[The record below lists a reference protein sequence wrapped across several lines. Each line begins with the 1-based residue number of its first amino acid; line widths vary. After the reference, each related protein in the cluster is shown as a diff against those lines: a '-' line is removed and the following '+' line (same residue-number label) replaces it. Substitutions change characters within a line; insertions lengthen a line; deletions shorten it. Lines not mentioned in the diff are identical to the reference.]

1 MFASDIHGS
10 ALYAEKLLARLK
22 DEAPQRLVLLGDILY
37 HGPRNE
43 LPDGYAP
50 KEVAAMLNA
59 LRPRPLCVRGNCE
72 AEVDQMML
80 EFPVMAEYF
89 PLLLDGRMAF
99 ISAYFD
105 ENTNKILKHLQQR
118 IADKT
123 GNDFMIR
130 NNVMPHLTISA
141 IEARNVDVLIPAFE
155 KVCRER
161 LQPLDEKGVVN
172 INNTINIVSV
182 GQLFPRVI
190 YAAPVLNEYM
200 MNLSISIYNEFATI
214 PETNISKFYQPYSWM
229 PHITLGKCLDKEQM
243 RQAFAVLQD
252 LFMPIDGQIAKI
264 GLSTVNPY
272 REVMSVA
279 L

>member
-1 MFASDIHGS
+1 MVKKG
-10 ALYAEKLLARLK
+10 
-22 DEAPQRLVLLGDILY
+22 LVMYL
-37 HGPRNE
+37 
-43 LPDGYAP
+43 
-50 KEVAAMLNA
+50 
-59 LRPRPLCVRGNCE
+59 
-72 AEVDQMML
+72 
-80 EFPVMAEYF
+80 
-89 PLLLDGRMAF
+89 
-99 ISAYFD
+99 ISAYFY
-105 ENTNKILKHLQQR
+105 ENTNKILKHLQQK

-155 KVCRER
+155 KVCREK

-172 INNTINIVSV
+172 VNNAINIVSI

-200 MNLSISIYNEFATI
+200 MKLSISIYNEFTTI

-243 RQAFAVLQD
+243 RQALAVLQN

-272 REVMSVA
+272 REVLSVE

>member
-1 MFASDIHGS
+1 MY
-10 ALYAEKLLARLK
+10 L
-22 DEAPQRLVLLGDILY
+22 
-37 HGPRNE
+37 
-43 LPDGYAP
+43 
-50 KEVAAMLNA
+50 
-59 LRPRPLCVRGNCE
+59 
-72 AEVDQMML
+72 
-80 EFPVMAEYF
+80 
-89 PLLLDGRMAF
+89 

-155 KVCRER
+155 KVCREK
-161 LQPLDEKGVVN
+161 LQPLE
-172 INNTINIVSV
+172 
-182 GQLFPRVI
+182 LFPRVI

-229 PHITLGKCLDKEQM
+229 LHITLGKCLDKEQM

-252 LFMPIDGQIAKI
+252 LFMPIDGQITKI
-264 GLSTVNPY
+264 GLSMVNPY
-272 REVMSVA
+272 REVLSVE

>member
-1 MFASDIHGS
+1 MY
-10 ALYAEKLLARLK
+10 L
-22 DEAPQRLVLLGDILY
+22 
-37 HGPRNE
+37 
-43 LPDGYAP
+43 
-50 KEVAAMLNA
+50 
-59 LRPRPLCVRGNCE
+59 
-72 AEVDQMML
+72 
-80 EFPVMAEYF
+80 
-89 PLLLDGRMAF
+89 

-105 ENTNKILKHLQQR
+105 ENTNKILKYLQQR

-130 NNVMPHLTISA
+130 NNVMPHLTISS

-155 KVCRER
+155 KVCREK
-161 LQPLDEKGVVN
+161 LQPLEEKSVVN
-172 INNTINIVSV
+172 VNNAINIVSV

-200 MNLSISIYNEFATI
+200 MKLSISIYNEFATI

-243 RQAFAVLQD
+243 RQAFGVLQD
-252 LFMPIDGQIAKI
+252 LFMPIDGRITKI

>member
-1 MFASDIHGS
+1 M
-10 ALYAEKLLARLK
+10 LLA
-22 DEAPQRLVLLGDILY
+22 QIIC
-37 HGPRNE
+37 
-43 LPDGYAP
+43 
-50 KEVAAMLNA
+50 
-59 LRPRPLCVRGNCE
+59 LRSVCMYL
-72 AEVDQMML
+72 
-80 EFPVMAEYF
+80 
-89 PLLLDGRMAF
+89 

-105 ENTNKILKHLQQR
+105 ENTNEILKHLQQK

-155 KVCRER
+155 KVCREK
-161 LQPLDEKGVVN
+161 LQPLDEKGVMNV
-172 INNTINIVSV
+172 NNTINIVSV

-200 MNLSISIYNEFATI
+200 MNLSISIYNEFTTI

-252 LFMPIDGQIAKI
+252 LFMPIDGWIAKI

-272 REVMSVA
+272 REVMSVE

>member
-1 MFASDIHGS
+1 MY
-10 ALYAEKLLARLK
+10 L
-22 DEAPQRLVLLGDILY
+22 
-37 HGPRNE
+37 
-43 LPDGYAP
+43 
-50 KEVAAMLNA
+50 
-59 LRPRPLCVRGNCE
+59 
-72 AEVDQMML
+72 
-80 EFPVMAEYF
+80 
-89 PLLLDGRMAF
+89 

-155 KVCRER
+155 KVCRKK
-161 LQPLDEKGVVN
+161 LQPLEEKGVMNVN
-172 INNTINIVSV
+172 NAINIVSV

-243 RQAFAVLQD
+243 RQAFTVLQD
-252 LFMPIDGQIAKI
+252 LFMPIDGQITKI

>member
-1 MFASDIHGS
+1 MY
-10 ALYAEKLLARLK
+10 L
-22 DEAPQRLVLLGDILY
+22 
-37 HGPRNE
+37 
-43 LPDGYAP
+43 
-50 KEVAAMLNA
+50 
-59 LRPRPLCVRGNCE
+59 
-72 AEVDQMML
+72 
-80 EFPVMAEYF
+80 
-89 PLLLDGRMAF
+89 

-243 RQAFAVLQD
+243 RQAVLQD

-272 REVMSVA
+272 REVLSVE

>member
-1 MFASDIHGS
+1 MY
-10 ALYAEKLLARLK
+10 L
-22 DEAPQRLVLLGDILY
+22 
-37 HGPRNE
+37 
-43 LPDGYAP
+43 
-50 KEVAAMLNA
+50 
-59 LRPRPLCVRGNCE
+59 
-72 AEVDQMML
+72 
-80 EFPVMAEYF
+80 
-89 PLLLDGRMAF
+89 

-141 IEARNVDVLIPAFE
+141 IEE
-155 KVCRER
+155 KVCRGK
-161 LQPLDEKGVVN
+161 LQPLEEKSVA
-172 INNTINIVSV
+172 NNTINIVSV

-200 MNLSISIYNEFATI
+200 MKLSISIYNEFATI

-252 LFMPIDGQIAKI
+252 LFMPIDGWIAKI

-272 REVMSVA
+272 REVLSVE

>member
-1 MFASDIHGS
+1 MY
-10 ALYAEKLLARLK
+10 L
-22 DEAPQRLVLLGDILY
+22 
-37 HGPRNE
+37 
-43 LPDGYAP
+43 
-50 KEVAAMLNA
+50 
-59 LRPRPLCVRGNCE
+59 
-72 AEVDQMML
+72 
-80 EFPVMAEYF
+80 
-89 PLLLDGRMAF
+89 

-123 GNDFMIR
+123 GNDFM
-130 NNVMPHLTISA
+130 PHLTISA
-141 IEARNVDVLIPAFE
+141 IEAMNVDVLIPAFE
-155 KVCRER
+155 KVCREK

-229 PHITLGKCLDKEQM
+229 RQM
-243 RQAFAVLQD
+243 
-252 LFMPIDGQIAKI
+252 
-264 GLSTVNPY
+264 S
-272 REVMSVA
+272 
-279 L
+279 

>member
-1 MFASDIHGS
+1 MH
-10 ALYAEKLLARLK
+10 L
-22 DEAPQRLVLLGDILY
+22 
-37 HGPRNE
+37 
-43 LPDGYAP
+43 
-50 KEVAAMLNA
+50 
-59 LRPRPLCVRGNCE
+59 
-72 AEVDQMML
+72 
-80 EFPVMAEYF
+80 
-89 PLLLDGRMAF
+89 

-155 KVCRER
+155 KVCREK

-214 PETNISKFYQPYSWM
+214 TETNISKFYQPYSWM

-252 LFMPIDGQIAKI
+252 LFMPIDCQIAKI

-272 REVMSVA
+272 REVLSVE

>member
-1 MFASDIHGS
+1 MRKHIQFNCWEIVCCWHR
-10 ALYAEKLLARLK
+10 LYI
-22 DEAPQRLVLLGDILY
+22 QGVLGMYL
-37 HGPRNE
+37 
-43 LPDGYAP
+43 
-50 KEVAAMLNA
+50 
-59 LRPRPLCVRGNCE
+59 
-72 AEVDQMML
+72 
-80 EFPVMAEYF
+80 
-89 PLLLDGRMAF
+89 

-155 KVCRER
+155 KVCREK

-200 MNLSISIYNEFATI
+200 INLSISIYNEFATI

-252 LFMPIDGQIAKI
+252 LFMPIDGQITKI

>member
-1 MFASDIHGS
+1 MY
-10 ALYAEKLLARLK
+10 L
-22 DEAPQRLVLLGDILY
+22 
-37 HGPRNE
+37 
-43 LPDGYAP
+43 
-50 KEVAAMLNA
+50 
-59 LRPRPLCVRGNCE
+59 
-72 AEVDQMML
+72 
-80 EFPVMAEYF
+80 
-89 PLLLDGRMAF
+89 

-105 ENTNKILKHLQQR
+105 ENTNKILKQLQQR

-243 RQAFAVLQD
+243 RQVFAVLQD

-272 REVMSVA
+272 REVLSVE

>member
-1 MFASDIHGS
+1 MVKKG
-10 ALYAEKLLARLK
+10 
-22 DEAPQRLVLLGDILY
+22 LVMYL
-37 HGPRNE
+37 
-43 LPDGYAP
+43 
-50 KEVAAMLNA
+50 
-59 LRPRPLCVRGNCE
+59 
-72 AEVDQMML
+72 
-80 EFPVMAEYF
+80 
-89 PLLLDGRMAF
+89 

-155 KVCRER
+155 KVCREK
-161 LQPLDEKGVVN
+161 LQPLEEKGVVN
-172 INNTINIVSV
+172 VNNAINIVSV

-190 YAAPVLNEYM
+190 YVAPVLNEYM
-200 MNLSISIYNEFATI
+200 MNLSISIYNEFTTI

-243 RQAFAVLQD
+243 RQAFAVLQN

-272 REVMSVA
+272 REVLSVE

>member
-1 MFASDIHGS
+1 MY
-10 ALYAEKLLARLK
+10 L
-22 DEAPQRLVLLGDILY
+22 
-37 HGPRNE
+37 
-43 LPDGYAP
+43 
-50 KEVAAMLNA
+50 
-59 LRPRPLCVRGNCE
+59 
-72 AEVDQMML
+72 
-80 EFPVMAEYF
+80 
-89 PLLLDGRMAF
+89 

-141 IEARNVDVLIPAFE
+141 IEARNIDVLIPEFE
-155 KVCRER
+155 KVCRGK
-161 LQPLDEKGVVN
+161 LQPLEEKSVA
-172 INNTINIVSV
+172 NNTINIVSL

-200 MNLSISIYNEFATI
+200 MNLSI

-229 PHITLGKCLDKEQM
+229 PHITLVKCLEKEQM

-252 LFMPIDGQIAKI
+252 LFMPIDGRITKI

>member
-1 MFASDIHGS
+1 MY
-10 ALYAEKLLARLK
+10 L
-22 DEAPQRLVLLGDILY
+22 
-37 HGPRNE
+37 
-43 LPDGYAP
+43 
-50 KEVAAMLNA
+50 
-59 LRPRPLCVRGNCE
+59 
-72 AEVDQMML
+72 
-80 EFPVMAEYF
+80 
-89 PLLLDGRMAF
+89 

-155 KVCRER
+155 KVCREK
-161 LQPLDEKGVVN
+161 LQPLEEKSVVN
-172 INNTINIVSV
+172 VNNAINIVSV
-182 GQLFPRVI
+182 GQLFPHVI

-200 MNLSISIYNEFATI
+200 MKLSISIYNEFATI

-229 PHITLGKCLDKEQM
+229 PHITLGKCFDKEQM

-252 LFMPIDGQIAKI
+252 LFMPIDGQITKI
-264 GLSTVNPY
+264 GLSMVNPY

>member
-1 MFASDIHGS
+1 MY
-10 ALYAEKLLARLK
+10 L
-22 DEAPQRLVLLGDILY
+22 
-37 HGPRNE
+37 
-43 LPDGYAP
+43 
-50 KEVAAMLNA
+50 
-59 LRPRPLCVRGNCE
+59 
-72 AEVDQMML
+72 
-80 EFPVMAEYF
+80 
-89 PLLLDGRMAF
+89 

-155 KVCRER
+155 KVCREK

-172 INNTINIVSV
+172 VNNAINIVSI
-182 GQLFPRVI
+182 GQLLPRVI

-252 LFMPIDGQIAKI
+252 LFMPIDGQITKI

>member
-1 MFASDIHGS
+1 MWKFVNFKED
-10 ALYAEKLLARLK
+10 RLTK
-22 DEAPQRLVLLGDILY
+22 MVKKGLVMYL
-37 HGPRNE
+37 
-43 LPDGYAP
+43 
-50 KEVAAMLNA
+50 
-59 LRPRPLCVRGNCE
+59 
-72 AEVDQMML
+72 
-80 EFPVMAEYF
+80 
-89 PLLLDGRMAF
+89 

-105 ENTNKILKHLQQR
+105 ENTNEILKHLQQR

-155 KVCRER
+155 KVCREK

-172 INNTINIVSV
+172 VNNAINIVSI

-200 MNLSISIYNEFATI
+200 MNLSISIYNEFTTI

-243 RQAFAVLQD
+243 RQAFAVLQN

-272 REVMSVA
+272 REVLSVE

>member
-1 MFASDIHGS
+1 MY
-10 ALYAEKLLARLK
+10 L
-22 DEAPQRLVLLGDILY
+22 
-37 HGPRNE
+37 
-43 LPDGYAP
+43 
-50 KEVAAMLNA
+50 
-59 LRPRPLCVRGNCE
+59 
-72 AEVDQMML
+72 
-80 EFPVMAEYF
+80 
-89 PLLLDGRMAF
+89 

-155 KVCRER
+155 KVCRKK
-161 LQPLDEKGVVN
+161 LQPLEEKGVMNVN
-172 INNTINIVSV
+172 NAINIVSV

-200 MNLSISIYNEFATI
+200 MKLSISIYNEFATI

-243 RQAFAVLQD
+243 RQAFTVLQD
-252 LFMPIDGQIAKI
+252 LFMPIDGQITKI

>member
-1 MFASDIHGS
+1 MY
-10 ALYAEKLLARLK
+10 L
-22 DEAPQRLVLLGDILY
+22 
-37 HGPRNE
+37 
-43 LPDGYAP
+43 
-50 KEVAAMLNA
+50 
-59 LRPRPLCVRGNCE
+59 
-72 AEVDQMML
+72 
-80 EFPVMAEYF
+80 
-89 PLLLDGRMAF
+89 

-105 ENTNKILKHLQQR
+105 ENTNKILKHLQQK

-155 KVCRER
+155 KVCREK
-161 LQPLDEKGVVN
+161 LQPLEEKGVVN
-172 INNTINIVSV
+172 VNNAINIVLV

-200 MNLSISIYNEFATI
+200 MNLSISIYNEFTTI

-243 RQAFAVLQD
+243 KQAFAVLQD
-252 LFMPIDGQIAKI
+252 LFMLIDGWIAKI

-272 REVMSVA
+272 REVMSVE

>member
-1 MFASDIHGS
+1 MY
-10 ALYAEKLLARLK
+10 L
-22 DEAPQRLVLLGDILY
+22 
-37 HGPRNE
+37 
-43 LPDGYAP
+43 
-50 KEVAAMLNA
+50 
-59 LRPRPLCVRGNCE
+59 
-72 AEVDQMML
+72 
-80 EFPVMAEYF
+80 
-89 PLLLDGRMAF
+89 

-118 IADKT
+118 ISDKT

-130 NNVMPHLTISA
+130 NNVMPHLTLSS

-155 KVCRER
+155 KVCRGK
-161 LQPLDEKGVVN
+161 LQPLEEKSVA
-172 INNTINIVSV
+172 NNTINIVSV

-200 MNLSISIYNEFATI
+200 MKLSISIYNEFATI

-229 PHITLGKCLDKEQM
+229 PHITLGKCLDK
-243 RQAFAVLQD
+243 AVLQD
-252 LFMPIDGQIAKI
+252 LFMPIDGRITKI

-272 REVMSVA
+272 REVMSVE

>member
-1 MFASDIHGS
+1 MY
-10 ALYAEKLLARLK
+10 L
-22 DEAPQRLVLLGDILY
+22 
-37 HGPRNE
+37 
-43 LPDGYAP
+43 
-50 KEVAAMLNA
+50 
-59 LRPRPLCVRGNCE
+59 
-72 AEVDQMML
+72 
-80 EFPVMAEYF
+80 
-89 PLLLDGRMAF
+89 

-105 ENTNKILKHLQQR
+105 ENTNKIFKHLQQR
-118 IADKT
+118 ISDKT

-141 IEARNVDVLIPAFE
+141 IEARNVDVLIPEFE
-155 KVCRER
+155 KVCREK

-243 RQAFAVLQD
+243 KQAFAVLQD
-252 LFMPIDGQIAKI
+252 LFMPIDGQITKI
-264 GLSTVNPY
+264 GLSMVNPY
-272 REVMSVA
+272 REVLSVE

>member
-1 MFASDIHGS
+1 MY
-10 ALYAEKLLARLK
+10 L
-22 DEAPQRLVLLGDILY
+22 
-37 HGPRNE
+37 
-43 LPDGYAP
+43 
-50 KEVAAMLNA
+50 
-59 LRPRPLCVRGNCE
+59 
-72 AEVDQMML
+72 
-80 EFPVMAEYF
+80 
-89 PLLLDGRMAF
+89 

-105 ENTNKILKHLQQR
+105 ENTNEILKHLQQK
-118 IADKT
+118 IVDKT

-141 IEARNVDVLIPAFE
+141 IEARDVDVLIPAFE
-155 KVCRER
+155 KVCRGK
-161 LQPLDEKGVVN
+161 LQPLEEKSVA
-172 INNTINIVSV
+172 NNTINIVSV

-200 MNLSISIYNEFATI
+200 MNLSISIYNEFTTI

-252 LFMPIDGQIAKI
+252 LFMPIDGWIAKI

-272 REVMSVA
+272 REVMSVE

>member
-1 MFASDIHGS
+1 MY
-10 ALYAEKLLARLK
+10 L
-22 DEAPQRLVLLGDILY
+22 
-37 HGPRNE
+37 
-43 LPDGYAP
+43 
-50 KEVAAMLNA
+50 
-59 LRPRPLCVRGNCE
+59 
-72 AEVDQMML
+72 
-80 EFPVMAEYF
+80 
-89 PLLLDGRMAF
+89 
-99 ISAYFD
+99 ISAYFY
-105 ENTNKILKHLQQR
+105 ENTNKILKHLQQK

-155 KVCRER
+155 KVCREK

-172 INNTINIVSV
+172 VNNAINIVSI

-200 MNLSISIYNEFATI
+200 MKLSISIYNEFTTI

-243 RQAFAVLQD
+243 RQALAVLQN

-272 REVMSVA
+272 REVLSVE

>member
-1 MFASDIHGS
+1 MY
-10 ALYAEKLLARLK
+10 L
-22 DEAPQRLVLLGDILY
+22 
-37 HGPRNE
+37 
-43 LPDGYAP
+43 
-50 KEVAAMLNA
+50 
-59 LRPRPLCVRGNCE
+59 
-72 AEVDQMML
+72 
-80 EFPVMAEYF
+80 
-89 PLLLDGRMAF
+89 

-141 IEARNVDVLIPAFE
+141 IEAMNVDVLIPAFE
-155 KVCRER
+155 KVCREK

-190 YAAPVLNEYM
+190 YAAPILNEYM

-229 PHITLGKCLDKEQM
+229 PHITLCKCLDKEQM

-272 REVMSVA
+272 REVLSVE

>member
-1 MFASDIHGS
+1 MY
-10 ALYAEKLLARLK
+10 L
-22 DEAPQRLVLLGDILY
+22 
-37 HGPRNE
+37 
-43 LPDGYAP
+43 
-50 KEVAAMLNA
+50 
-59 LRPRPLCVRGNCE
+59 
-72 AEVDQMML
+72 
-80 EFPVMAEYF
+80 
-89 PLLLDGRMAF
+89 

-105 ENTNKILKHLQQR
+105 ENTNKILKYLQQR

-130 NNVMPHLTISA
+130 NNVMPHLTISS

-155 KVCRER
+155 KVCREK
-161 LQPLDEKGVVN
+161 LQPLEEKSVVN
-172 INNTINIVSV
+172 VNNAINIVSV

-200 MNLSISIYNEFATI
+200 MKLSISIYNEFATI
-214 PETNISKFYQPYSWM
+214 PETNIGKFYQPYSWM

-243 RQAFAVLQD
+243 RQAFGVLQD
-252 LFMPIDGQIAKI
+252 LFMPIDGRITKI

>member
-1 MFASDIHGS
+1 M
-10 ALYAEKLLARLK
+10 LLA
-22 DEAPQRLVLLGDILY
+22 QVIYQGVLGMYL
-37 HGPRNE
+37 
-43 LPDGYAP
+43 
-50 KEVAAMLNA
+50 
-59 LRPRPLCVRGNCE
+59 
-72 AEVDQMML
+72 
-80 EFPVMAEYF
+80 
-89 PLLLDGRMAF
+89 

-105 ENTNKILKHLQQR
+105 ENTNEILKHLQQK

-155 KVCRER
+155 KVCREK

-172 INNTINIVSV
+172 VNNTINIVSV

-200 MNLSISIYNEFATI
+200 MNLSISIYNEFTTI

-252 LFMPIDGQIAKI
+252 LFMPIDGWIAKI

-272 REVMSVA
+272 REVMSVE